1 VRHDPL
7 LEGTLPKGVQDFLP
21 EHAEKMAYIEE
32 KIGRVFEL
40 WGFRRVMPPLLEFL
54 DVLAT
59 GLGDELRDRVFR
71 FEDRHSGRLLAI
83 PPDITPQIARMVAT
97 RLKGAPLPH
106 RLYYSGRVLRHAEL
120 LSGQSREIFQTGV
133 ELIGLESVEAD
144 AEMIAMA
151 VEVFRSLGIEGFKVD
166 IGQVEFLRGIL
177 ESAPLEPGQR
187 AEILAA
193 IGRKDLSAL
202 QSVLAELPVAD
213 TFKEQIAS
221 LPRLFGGREVLNRAA
236 QVAALPERSRQAL
249 DTIAQVL
256 SMLDIY
262 GVGEHLTIDLGEVR
276 GFRYHTGI
284 TFEGFITGQGA
295 PVCGGGRYDG
305 LMARYGLDTPA
316 TGFAFNIMTLLGCLE
331 GRPDVQES
339 ATRDFLLFNLKDDR
353 REALELA
360 RTLRGLGFTAAR
372 DIIRRGMDESLAY
385 ARRVRIRFMVV
396 IGDDDCRDDEVKL
409 IRVADGSSRI
419 VSRGGL
425 QAAVAVGAQQIP

>member
-1 VRHDPL
+1 
-7 LEGTLPKGVQDFLP
+7 
-21 EHAEKMAYIEE
+21 
-32 KIGRVFEL
+32 
-40 WGFRRVMPPLLEFL
+40 
-54 DVLAT
+54 
-59 GLGDELRDRVFR
+59 
-71 FEDRHSGRLLAI
+71 
-83 PPDITPQIARMVAT
+83 
-97 RLKGAPLPH
+97 
-106 RLYYSGRVLRHAEL
+106 
-120 LSGQSREIFQTGV
+120 
-133 ELIGLESVEAD
+133 
-144 AEMIAMA
+144 
-151 VEVFRSLGIEGFKVD
+151 
-166 IGQVEFLRGIL
+166 
-177 ESAPLEPGQR
+177 
-187 AEILAA
+187 
-193 IGRKDLSAL
+193 
-202 QSVLAELPVAD
+202 
-213 TFKEQIAS
+213 
-221 LPRLFGGREVLNRAA
+221 
-236 QVAALPERSRQAL
+236 
-249 DTIAQVL
+249 
-256 SMLDIY
+256 MLDIY